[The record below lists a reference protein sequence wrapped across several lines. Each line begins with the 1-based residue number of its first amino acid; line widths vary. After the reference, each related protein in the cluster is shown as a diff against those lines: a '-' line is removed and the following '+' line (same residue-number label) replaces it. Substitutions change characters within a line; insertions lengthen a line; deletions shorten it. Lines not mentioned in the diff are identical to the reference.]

1 MRGKS
6 EHTDVERPLRA
17 TLVQSAVLREISAG
31 FTVAFVALP
40 LCIAAGVLVYSE
52 LGPEYAARGAV
63 AGLLCAVSAGIAA
76 AIFRQSSFVTT
87 IPTTPI
93 ALVQAS
99 SAAAL
104 VKISRGDAST
114 VIALL
119 PVLVLLVGAL
129 QIVFAATG
137 VSRIIKFTPYPV
149 LAGFVSGIGLLMMLR
164 QLPILAGEP
173 ALGEVVG
180 DIVALQWPHPII
192 AVFGLGLFV
201 GMLLL
206 EKYLPRAPNLLVG
219 LIFGFLMFH
228 AMRAWFPDID
238 LGGTVGRIKL
248 GSMWAVSQIDF
259 HAAESLLSNVG
270 TLKILLF
277 GSLTLAALGT
287 LDTFFALR
295 TAQQL
300 ADTVIAPRRDVMGQ
314 GVANLVSA
322 ITGGLVV
329 STSINLSAANYRAGG
344 RSRIS
349 TIAIGGVLLFITLL
363 VPGLVF
369 SLPVVVL
376 AAILLVASLRLIDR
390 WTLQV
395 LREALAREK
404 SDRVRA
410 RLNLLVVVAVLS
422 ATVIGEPVVG
432 AGVGVA
438 LSCLI
443 FIAQMSRPIVAQKF
457 TSAQLHS
464 KRVRSQQQA
473 DFLRSQG
480 ARISIVEL
488 QGVLFFGNADD
499 LAVQLRD
506 LHQTADIVIL
516 DMRRVSEVD
525 TSGVAV
531 LQQTARRFAGG
542 AKTLVACGAS
552 PKFSKMVQIVLGKG
566 DVLFSDRDTALEW
579 AEEKIIRGEDRA
591 QMLLELPLHEADLT
605 RHMTGD
611 EIGVLTRCLQIV
623 EYAAHSVL
631 CRAGDPADRMWI
643 LKRGSVSVRV
653 TVANMERRL
662 ASLGPGC
669 AVGEMG
675 MLENMPRSAHVIADE
690 DVEAYL
696 LTREDFDMILKDHPR
711 IAQAMLV
718 NIAQQLARR
727 LRDTSEELRSLH

>member
-1 MRGKS
+1 M
-6 EHTDVERPLRA
+6 HT
-17 TLVQSAVLREISAG
+17 SAVLPRQKTLLQSSILRELAAG

-63 AGLLCAVSAGIAA
+63 AGLLCAVSAGITA

-99 SAAAL
+99 SVAAL
-104 VKISRGDAST
+104 AKISHGDAST

-119 PVLVLLVGAL
+119 PILVLLVGAL

-173 ALGEVVG
+173 ALSEVVS
-180 DIVALQWPHPII
+180 DIVALQWPHPFI
-192 AVFGLGLFV
+192 AVFGLGLFI

-219 LIFGFLMFH
+219 LIFGFLVFH
-228 AMRAWFPDID
+228 AMRSWFPEVD

-248 GSMWAVSQIDF
+248 SSIWAVSQIDF

-270 TLKILLF
+270 TLKILVF

-300 ADTVIAPRRDVMGQ
+300 ADTVITPRRDVMGQ

-329 STSINLSAANYRAGG
+329 STSINLSTANYRAGG

-349 TIAIGGVLLFITLL
+349 TIAIGGVLLLTTLL
-363 VPGLVF
+363 IPGLIF

-376 AAILLVASLRLIDR
+376 AAILLVASLRLFDR
-390 WTLQV
+390 WTFQV
-395 LREALAREK
+395 MRDALAREK
-404 SDRVRA
+404 SDRARA
-410 RLNLLVVVAVLS
+410 RLNLLVVAAVLS

-443 FIAQMSRPIVAQKF
+443 FIAQMSRPIIAQQF
-457 TSAQLHS
+457 TSANLHS

-480 ARISIVEL
+480 ARISILEL
-488 QGVLFFGNADD
+488 QGVLFFGNTDD
-499 LAVQLRD
+499 LAVQLRE
-506 LHQTADIVIL
+506 LQKSANIVIL
-516 DMRRVSEVD
+516 DMRRVTEVD
-525 TSGVAV
+525 TSGITV
-531 LQQTARRFAGG
+531 LQQTAQRFAGG
-542 AKTLVACGAS
+542 GKTLVACGAS
-552 PKFSKMVQIVLGKG
+552 PKFSNVVKSALGKSNH
-566 DVLFSDRDTALEW
+566 VMFSDRDTALEW
-579 AEEKIIRGEDRA
+579 AEEKIIRGEVHA
-591 QMLLELPLHEADLT
+591 QTLIELPLHEADLT

-611 EIGVLTRCLQIV
+611 EIGVLTNCLQVV

-727 LRDTSEELRSLH
+727 LRDTSEELRTLTH